1 MTIDPEKWYNDRQ
14 RAAAC
19 RSGKATE
26 EQKAIIQNEGALSQE
41 RPKVANPAEQLQNS
55 LGALDKF
62 GGFQLLK
69 GLIKGVE
76 NMDPRRKAVKNI
88 FLTDSTY
95 ADSRKK
101 LKNELALWLNIL
113 EDGEADPMAI
123 IEACQAKSRK
133 AEKNLRDNLFAIHD
147 EVRNLEVAYRALDSF
162 FANAGQGKV
171 DCITLMNVNKEELGE
186 HDSED
191 TIAIRGELEQYYDRL
206 SLKNNYS
213 LLVVPGYL
221 GDADTIRMWSQ
232 TAYRNKV
239 LMVTDFKDSQNFSM
253 LKDEL
258 DDANLQGQ
266 DASLANVVMTCNYLL
281 GRKRSEIAGEDDD
294 LYVPGSA
301 ALAGRM
307 TNTDEIVIA
316 QGAAGKKYG
325 TLSNVKGARLD
336 LRKSEIAALIDQGVI
351 PIVEEDGR
359 TMAFSNRSLYNGATL
374 GLQEYPIVR
383 VFDWIGKV
391 FQNFFNDEAFIN
403 WNSAVKAELQQ
414 AVHDFL
420 SDYKGPGKLIENY
433 NLKGINQDP
442 KTKDIKIEVE
452 LKPFF
457 AAKNFFIELTG
468 HNGQAGVEWDQ
479 NVS

>member
-1 MTIDPEKWYNDRQ
+1 MAAEELKQETQGEGVQLREREKIENPQ
-14 RAAAC
+14 
-19 RSGKATE
+19 G
-26 EQKAIIQNEGALSQE
+26 LLQE
-41 RPKVANPAEQLQNS
+41 S
-55 LGALDKF
+55 LDGLNKF
-62 GGFQLLK
+62 GGFQMVK

-88 FLTDSTY
+88 FLSDAAYS
-95 ADSRKK
+95 DNRKK
-101 LKNELALWLNIL
+101 LKNELELWVSIL
-113 EDGEADPMAI
+113 EAGGTDPMQI
-123 IEACQAKSRK
+123 IEQCQAKRDK
-133 AEKNLRDNLFAIHD
+133 AEQNLKANLFNVH
-147 EVRNLEVAYRALDSF
+147 EELRNMETTYRSLDSF
-162 FANAGQGKV
+162 FANAGQGKI
-171 DCITLMNVNKEELGE
+171 DCITLMNVNKGELE
-186 HDSED
+186 YHDSED
-191 TIAIRGELEQYYDRL
+191 TVDLRDEMEKYYDRL

-213 LLVVPGYL
+213 LMVIPGYL
-221 GDADTIRMWSQ
+221 GDANTVRMWAD

-239 LMVTDFKDSQNFSM
+239 MLITDFKDSQNFSM

-266 DASLANVVMTCNYLL
+266 EAKMANVVMTCNYLL
-281 GRKRSEIAGEDDD
+281 GRKKSELADEDDD
-294 LYVPGSA
+294 LYIPASA

-307 TNTDEIVIA
+307 TNTEETVIA
-316 QGAAGKKYG
+316 QGCAGKKYG

-351 PIVEEDGR
+351 PMVEEDGR

-383 VFDWIGKV
+383 TFDWIGKV

-403 WNSAVKAELQQ
+403 WNSSVKAELQQ

-442 KTKDIKIEVE
+442 KTKDIHIEVE

-479 NVS
+479 NVQ

>member
-1 MTIDPEKWYNDRQ
+1 MAAEELKQETQGEGVQLREREKI
-14 RAAAC
+14 
-19 RSGKATE
+19 E
-26 EQKAIIQNEGALSQE
+26 
-41 RPKVANPAEQLQNS
+41 NPAGLLQES
-55 LGALDKF
+55 LDGLNKF
-62 GGFQLLK
+62 GGFQMVK

-88 FLTDSTY
+88 FLSDAAY
-95 ADSRKK
+95 ADNRKK
-101 LKNELALWLNIL
+101 LKNELELWVNIL
-113 EDGEADPMAI
+113 EAGGTDPMQI
-123 IEACQAKSRK
+123 IEQCQAKRDK
-133 AEKNLRDNLFAIHD
+133 AQENLKANLFNVHE
-147 EVRNLEVAYRALDSF
+147 EVKELETTYRSLDSF
-162 FANAGQGKV
+162 FANAGQGKI
-171 DCITLMNVNKEELGE
+171 DCITLMNVNKDELE
-186 HDSED
+186 YHDSED
-191 TIAIRGELEQYYDRL
+191 TLALRDELERYYDRL

-213 LLVVPGYL
+213 LMVVPGYL
-221 GDADTIRMWSQ
+221 GDANTVRMWADS
-232 TAYRNKV
+232 AYRNKV
-239 LMVTDFKDSQNFSM
+239 MFITDFKDSQNFSM

-266 DASLANVVMTCNYLL
+266 EAKMANVVMTCNYLL
-281 GRKRSEIAGEDDD
+281 GRKKSELAEEDDD
-294 LYVPGSA
+294 LYIPASA

-307 TNTDEIVIA
+307 TNTEEIVIA

-351 PIVEEDGR
+351 PMVEEDGR
-359 TMAFSNRSLYNGATL
+359 TMAFSNRSLYNGATI

-403 WNSAVKAELQQ
+403 WNSSVKAELQQ

-442 KTKDIKIEVE
+442 KTKDIHIEVE

-479 NVS
+479 NVQ

>member
-1 MTIDPEKWYNDRQ
+1 MAAEELKQETQGEGLQLREKI
-14 RAAAC
+14 
-19 RSGKATE
+19 E
-26 EQKAIIQNEGALSQE
+26 
-41 RPKVANPAEQLQNS
+41 NPAGLLQES
-55 LGALDKF
+55 LDGLNKF
-62 GGFQLLK
+62 GGFQMVK

-88 FLTDSTY
+88 FLSDAAY
-95 ADSRKK
+95 ADNRKK
-101 LKNELALWLNIL
+101 LKNELELWVNIL
-113 EDGEADPMAI
+113 EAGGTDPMQI
-123 IEACQAKSRK
+123 IEQCQAKRDK
-133 AEKNLRDNLFAIHD
+133 AEQNLKDNLFNVHE
-147 EVRNLEVAYRALDSF
+147 EVKKLEVTYRSLDSF
-162 FANAGQGKV
+162 FANAGQGKI
-171 DCITLMNVNKEELGE
+171 DCITLMNVNKDELE
-186 HDSED
+186 YHDSED
-191 TIAIRGELEQYYDRL
+191 TVALRDELERYYDRL

-213 LLVVPGYL
+213 LMVVPGYL
-221 GDADTIRMWSQ
+221 GDANTIRMWAD
-232 TAYRNKV
+232 TAYRNKI
-239 LMVTDFKDSQNFSM
+239 MFVTDFKDSQNFSM

-266 DASLANVVMTCNYLL
+266 EAKMANIVMTCNYLL
-281 GRKRSEIAGEDDD
+281 GRKKSELANEDDD
-294 LYVPGSA
+294 LYIPASA

-307 TNTDEIVIA
+307 TNTEEIVIA

-336 LRKSEIAALIDQGVI
+336 LRKSEIASLIDQGVI
-351 PIVEEDGR
+351 PMVEEDGR

-403 WNSAVKAELQQ
+403 WNSSVKAELQQ

-442 KTKDIKIEVE
+442 KTKDIHIEVE

-479 NVS
+479 NVQ

>member
-1 MTIDPEKWYNDRQ
+1 MAAEELKKEELGQPVELREREKI
-14 RAAAC
+14 
-19 RSGKATE
+19 E
-26 EQKAIIQNEGALSQE
+26 
-41 RPKVANPAEQLQNS
+41 NPAALLQDS
-55 LGALDKF
+55 LGGLDKF

-88 FLTDSTY
+88 FLTDAAY
-95 ADSRKK
+95 GESRKK
-101 LKNELALWLNIL
+101 LKNELELWVSIL
-113 EDGEADPMAI
+113 DEGGADPMET
-123 IEACQAKSRK
+123 IEKCKAKLAK
-133 AEKNLRDNLFAIHD
+133 TEQNMKTNLFTIHD
-147 EVRNLEVAYRALDSF
+147 EARKLEVTYRALDSF
-162 FANAGQGKV
+162 FANAGQGKI
-171 DCITLMNVNKEELGE
+171 DCLTLMNVNKEELE
-186 HDSED
+186 YHDSED
-191 TIAIRGELEQYYDRL
+191 TLAIRDELEKYYDRL

-213 LLVVPGYL
+213 LLVVPGYI
-221 GDADTIRMWSQ
+221 GDSTVIRMWAD

-239 LMVTDFKDSQNFSM
+239 IMLTDFKDSLNFSM

-258 DDANLQGQ
+258 DDANMQSQ
-266 DASLANVVMTCNYLL
+266 DAKMANMVMTANYIL
-281 GRKRSEIAGEDDD
+281 GRKKSELAGEDDD
-294 LYVPGSA
+294 VYVPASA

-307 TNTDEIVIA
+307 TNTEETVIA

-325 TLSNVKGARLD
+325 TLSNVKGARMD

-351 PIVEEDGR
+351 PMVEEDGR

-383 VFDWIGKV
+383 TFDWIGKV

-403 WNSAVKAELQQ
+403 WNSSVKAELMQ

>member
-1 MTIDPEKWYNDRQ
+1 MADEEMKKAPITDGPHLKEREKI
-14 RAAAC
+14 
-19 RSGKATE
+19 E
-26 EQKAIIQNEGALSQE
+26 
-41 RPKVANPAEQLQNS
+41 NPSELLQDS
-55 LGALDKF
+55 LGGLNKF

-69 GLIKGVE
+69 GLIKGIE

-88 FLTDSTY
+88 FLSDAAY
-95 ADSRKK
+95 AESRKK
-101 LKNELALWLNIL
+101 LKNELELWVSIL
-113 EDGEADPMAI
+113 EDGGSDPMQI
-123 IEACQAKSRK
+123 IEACSAKRDK
-133 AEKNLRDNLFAIHD
+133 TERNLKDNLFNVHEDIKK
-147 EVRNLEVAYRALDSF
+147 LEVTYRALDSF
-162 FANAGQGKV
+162 FANAGQGKI
-171 DCITLMNVNKEELGE
+171 DCLTLMNVNKDELEYHDSDDTKAIREELE
-186 HDSED
+186 K
-191 TIAIRGELEQYYDRL
+191 YYDRL

-221 GDADTIRMWSQ
+221 GDATTVRMWAD

-239 LMVTDFKDSQNFSM
+239 IMLTDFKDSLNFTM

-266 DASLANVVMTCNYLL
+266 DAQLANIVMACNYIL
-281 GRKRSEIAGEDDD
+281 GRKKSELAGEDDD
-294 LYVPGSA
+294 IYLPASA

-307 TNTDEIVIA
+307 TNTEETVIA
-316 QGAAGKKYG
+316 QGSAGKKYG

-351 PIVEEDGR
+351 PMVEEDGR
-359 TMAFSNRSLYNGATL
+359 TMAFSNRSLYNGATI

-383 VFDWIGKV
+383 TFDWIGKV

-403 WNSAVKAELQQ
+403 WNSQVKAELQQ
-414 AVHDFL
+414 AIHDFL

-442 KTKDIKIEVE
+442 KTKDISIQVE

-468 HNGQAGVEWDQ
+468 HNGTAGVEWDQ
-479 NVS
+479 NVT

>member
-1 MTIDPEKWYNDRQ
+1 MAAEEMKKEVTGQPVELQEKQ
-14 RAAAC
+14 QTQQEAA
-19 RSGKATE
+19 S
-26 EQKAIIQNEGALSQE
+26 LQE
-41 RPKVANPAEQLQNS
+41 S
-55 LGALDKF
+55 LDGLNKF

-76 NMDPRRKAVKNI
+76 NMDPRRKAIKNI
-88 FLTDSTY
+88 FLSDSAY
-95 ADSRKK
+95 ADNRKK
-101 LKNELALWLNIL
+101 LKNELELWVSIL
-113 EDGEADPMAI
+113 DGEATDPMAI
-123 IEACQAKSRK
+123 IDSCKAKCQK
-133 AEKNLRDNLFAIHD
+133 AEQCLSNNLFAIHD
-147 EVRNLEVAYRALDSF
+147 ELHKLEVTYRALDSF
-162 FANAGQGKV
+162 FANAGQGKI
-171 DCITLMNVNKEELGE
+171 DCLTLMNVNKEELE
-186 HDSED
+186 YHDSED
-191 TIAIRGELEQYYDRL
+191 TLAIRDELERYYDRL

-213 LLVVPGYL
+213 LLIVPGYL
-221 GDADTIRMWSQ
+221 GDANTIRMWAD

-239 LMVTDFKDSQNFSM
+239 MMLTDFKDSQNFSM

-258 DDANLQGQ
+258 DDANMQGQ
-266 DASLANVVMTCNYLL
+266 DAKLANVVMTCNYIL
-281 GRKRSEIAGEDDD
+281 GRKKSELAGEDDD
-294 LYVPGSA
+294 LYLPASA

-351 PIVEEDGR
+351 PMVEEDGR
-359 TMAFSNRSLYNGATL
+359 TMAFSNRSLYNGATI

-403 WNSAVKAELQQ
+403 WNSSVKAELQQ

-479 NVS
+479 TVQ

>member
-1 MTIDPEKWYNDRQ
+1 MAAEEMKKEVAGQPVELQEKQ
-14 RAAAC
+14 QTQQEAA
-19 RSGKATE
+19 S
-26 EQKAIIQNEGALSQE
+26 LQE
-41 RPKVANPAEQLQNS
+41 S
-55 LGALDKF
+55 LDGLNKF

-76 NMDPRRKAVKNI
+76 NMDPRRKAIKNI
-88 FLTDSTY
+88 FLSDSAY
-95 ADSRKK
+95 ADNRKK
-101 LKNELALWLNIL
+101 LKNELELWVSIL
-113 EDGEADPMAI
+113 DGEATDPMAI
-123 IEACQAKSRK
+123 IDSCKAKCQK
-133 AEKNLRDNLFAIHD
+133 AAQCLSNNLFAIHD
-147 EVRNLEVAYRALDSF
+147 ELHKLEVTYRALDSF
-162 FANAGQGKV
+162 FANAGQGKI
-171 DCITLMNVNKEELGE
+171 DCLTLMNVNKEELE
-186 HDSED
+186 YHDSED
-191 TIAIRGELEQYYDRL
+191 TLAIRDELERYYDRL

-213 LLVVPGYL
+213 LLIVPGYL
-221 GDADTIRMWSQ
+221 GDANTIRMWAD

-239 LMVTDFKDSQNFSM
+239 MMLTDFKDSQNFSM

-258 DDANLQGQ
+258 DDANMQGQ
-266 DASLANVVMTCNYLL
+266 DAKLANVVMTCNYIL
-281 GRKRSEIAGEDDD
+281 GRKKSELAGEDDD
-294 LYVPGSA
+294 LYLPASA

-351 PIVEEDGR
+351 PMVEEDGR
-359 TMAFSNRSLYNGATL
+359 TMAFSNRSLYNGATI

-403 WNSAVKAELQQ
+403 WNSSVKAELQQ

-479 NVS
+479 TVQ

>member
-1 MTIDPEKWYNDRQ
+1 MATENQ
-14 RAAAC
+14 
-19 RSGKATE
+19 KATAPAE
-26 EQKAIIQNEGALSQE
+26 LTGLKE
-41 RPKVANPAEQLQNS
+41 REKIANPSELLQSS
-55 LGALDKF
+55 LSGLDKY

-69 GLIKGVE
+69 GLVKGVE
-76 NMDPRRKAVKNI
+76 NMDPRRKAVKSI
-88 FLTDSTY
+88 FLTDAAY
-95 ADSRKK
+95 GDARKK
-101 LKNELALWLNIL
+101 LRGELGLWIKIL
-113 EDGEADPMAI
+113 EEGGADPMSI
-123 IEACQAKSRK
+123 IETCQAQCQK
-133 AEKNLRDNLFAIHD
+133 AEQNLSNNLFAIHD
-147 EVRNLEVAYRALDSF
+147 EVRNLEIAYRSLDSF

-171 DCITLMNVNKEELGE
+171 DCLTLMNVNKGELGE

-191 TIAIRGELEQYYDRL
+191 TVAIRHELEQYYDRL

-213 LLVVPGYL
+213 LLVIPGYL
-221 GDADTIRMWSQ
+221 GDSSTVRMWSE
-232 TAYRNKV
+232 TAYKNKV
-239 LMVTDFKDSQNFSM
+239 LLVSDFKDSQNFSM
-253 LKDEL
+253 LKEEL

-266 DASLANVVMTCNYLL
+266 DASLANAVLTCNYIL
-281 GRKRSEIAGEDDD
+281 GRKRSELAKEDDD
-294 LYVPGSA
+294 LYLPGSG

-383 VFDWIGKV
+383 VFDWMGKV

-403 WNSAVKAELQQ
+403 WNSQVKAELQE
-414 AVHDFL
+414 AIHDFL

-442 KTKDIKIEVE
+442 KTKDISIQVE

-457 AAKNFFIELTG
+457 AAKNFLIELTG
-468 HNGQAGVEWDQ
+468 HNGQAGVDWEQ
-479 NVS
+479 NVK

>member
-1 MTIDPEKWYNDRQ
+1 M
-14 RAAAC
+14 AAEEL
-19 RSGKATE
+19 KKE
-26 EQKAIIQNEGALSQE
+26 EQGQALE
-41 RPKVANPAEQLQNS
+41 LRDREKIENPAGLLQDS
-55 LGALDKF
+55 LGGLDKF
-62 GGFQLLK
+62 GGFQMLK

-88 FLTDSTY
+88 FLQDAAY
-95 ADSRKK
+95 ADNRKK
-101 LKNELALWLNIL
+101 LKNELELWVSIL
-113 EDGEADPMAI
+113 SEGATDPMEV
-123 IEACQAKSRK
+123 IEKCKAKCAK
-133 AEKNLRDNLFAIHD
+133 AENNLKNNLFTIHD
-147 EVRNLEVAYRALDSF
+147 EVHKLEVTYRALDSF
-162 FANAGQGKV
+162 FANAGQGKI
-171 DCITLMNVNKEELGE
+171 DCLTLMNVNKEELE
-186 HDSED
+186 YHDSDD
-191 TIAIRGELEQYYDRL
+191 TLAIRDELERYYDRL
-206 SLKNNYS
+206 SLKNHYS
-213 LLVVPGYL
+213 LLIVPGYL
-221 GDADTIRMWSQ
+221 GDANTIRMWAD

-239 LMVTDFKDSQNFSM
+239 IMLTDFKDSLNFEM

-258 DDANLQGQ
+258 DDANMQSQ
-266 DASLANVVMTCNYLL
+266 DAKMANVVMTANYIL
-281 GRKRSEIAGEDDD
+281 GRKKSELAGEDDD
-294 LYVPGSA
+294 LYVPASA

-307 TNTDEIVIA
+307 TNTEETVIA

-325 TLSNVKGARLD
+325 TLSNVKGARMD

-351 PIVEEDGR
+351 PMVEEDGR

-383 VFDWIGKV
+383 TFDWIGKV

-403 WNSAVKAELQQ
+403 WNSSVKAELQQ

>member
-1 MTIDPEKWYNDRQ
+1 MAAEELKQETQGEALQLREKI
-14 RAAAC
+14 
-19 RSGKATE
+19 E
-26 EQKAIIQNEGALSQE
+26 
-41 RPKVANPAEQLQNS
+41 NPAGLLQES
-55 LGALDKF
+55 LDGLNKF
-62 GGFQLLK
+62 GGFQMVK

-88 FLTDSTY
+88 FLSDAAYS
-95 ADSRKK
+95 DSRKK
-101 LKNELALWLNIL
+101 LKNELELWVNIL
-113 EDGEADPMAI
+113 EAGGTDPMQI
-123 IEACQAKSRK
+123 IEQCQAKRDK
-133 AEKNLRDNLFAIHD
+133 AEQNLKDNLFNVHE
-147 EVRNLEVAYRALDSF
+147 EVKKLEVTYRSLDSF
-162 FANAGQGKV
+162 FANAGQGKI
-171 DCITLMNVNKEELGE
+171 DCITLMNVNKDELE
-186 HDSED
+186 YHDSED
-191 TIAIRGELEQYYDRL
+191 TVALRDELERYYDRL

-213 LLVVPGYL
+213 LMVVPGYL
-221 GDADTIRMWSQ
+221 GDANTIRMWAD
-232 TAYRNKV
+232 TAYRNKI
-239 LMVTDFKDSQNFSM
+239 MFVTDFKDSQNFSM

-266 DASLANVVMTCNYLL
+266 EAKMANIVMTCNYLL
-281 GRKRSEIAGEDDD
+281 GRKKSELANEDDD
-294 LYVPGSA
+294 LYIPASA

-351 PIVEEDGR
+351 PMVEEDGR

-403 WNSAVKAELQQ
+403 WNSSVKAELQQ

-442 KTKDIKIEVE
+442 KTKDIHIEVE

-479 NVS
+479 NVQ

>member
-1 MTIDPEKWYNDRQ
+1 M
-14 RAAAC
+14 AAEEL
-19 RSGKATE
+19 KQE
-26 EQKAIIQNEGALSQE
+26 EQGQALDLQE
-41 RPKVANPAEQLQNS
+41 RKIENPGQLLQDS
-55 LGALDKF
+55 IGRLDKF

-69 GLIKGVE
+69 ELIKGVE

-88 FLTDSTY
+88 FLSDSAY
-95 ADSRKK
+95 GDARKK
-101 LKNELALWLNIL
+101 LETELELWLSIL
-113 EDGEADPMAI
+113 EGEGADPIAI
-123 IEACQAKSRK
+123 IESCKAKCEK
-133 AEKNLRDNLFAIHD
+133 AEQNLKNNLFTIHD
-147 EVRNLEVAYRALDSF
+147 EIRKLEIAYRSLDSF
-162 FANAGQGKV
+162 FANAGQGKI
-171 DCITLMNVNKEELGE
+171 DCITLMNVNKEELE
-186 HDSED
+186 SHDSED
-191 TIAIRGELEQYYDRL
+191 TVAIREELEKYYDRL

-221 GDADTIRMWSQ
+221 GDANTIRMWAD

-239 LMVTDFKDSQNFSM
+239 IMLTDFKDCPDFED
-253 LKDEL
+253 LKTQL
-258 DDANLQGQ
+258 DYAELQGQ
-266 DASLANVVMTCNYLL
+266 DAHLANIVMTCNYIL
-281 GRKRSEIAGEDDD
+281 GRKKSELADEDDD
-294 LYVPGSA
+294 VYLPGSA

-336 LRKSEIAALIDQGVI
+336 LRKSEMAALIDQGVI
-351 PIVEEDGR
+351 PMVEEDGR
-359 TMAFSNRSLYNGATL
+359 TMAFSNRSLYNGATI

-403 WNSAVKAELQQ
+403 WNSQVKAELQQ

-442 KTKDIKIEVE
+442 STKNISIQVE

-468 HNGQAGVEWDQ
+468 RNGQAGVEWDQ
-479 NVS
+479 SVN